1 MTTDLMRRNTLDLL
15 RFPLAIVVLSI
26 HIFSSHSII
35 VRGEPIV
42 IRNYSSKM
50 IVYQEVAISNY
61 ANLMTKPIPIKNLW
75 ENKEDLMQII
85 KRKIIK

>member
-1 MTTDLMRRNTLDLL
+1 
-15 RFPLAIVVLSI
+15 
-26 HIFSSHSII
+26 
-35 VRGEPIV
+35 
-42 IRNYSSKM
+42 M